1 MAPIPDL
8 LASSVDSPFTI
19 HNIPFGVISSD
30 TQATPRCATA
40 IGEYAIDLV
49 AFAAEDRLGH
59 VLGPGA
65 ETIFS
70 QPCLNTFAALGRA
83 TRRAVRDVLIQ
94 SIRANHVPSR
104 CLIPLANVT
113 MHLPF
118 RIGGFSDFYCS
129 LEHVQNCSPMA
140 AGAAI
145 PDNWFYAPSVYNS
158 RVSSVVPS
166 PQPIRRPR
174 GVYYDG
180 DGNPAYGPSREV
192 DYELEMGVF
201 VSQPVKHGEELAI
214 EHVEEHIFGFVLLND
229 WSSRDL
235 QIFEM
240 KPLGPFHSKGSSCP
254 PPGLLL
260 QGKFVDLTKPPVRFR
275 DLNLPMVTLEALE
288 PFRCP
293 PKTTQSPAPFDHLKW
308 PGSNGTFDIHLEID
322 LIRSGK
328 THHMASSNLRYLY
341 WTPFQQLAHHA
352 SAACGLGSGD
362 LIGTG
367 TISGDKGSTVGPLQH
382 VDSGG
387 KKTELGCL
395 YEATQAGS
403 KDVELADGTR
413 MQYLQDGDEIVLK
426 GSCGQRDGN
435 RPYIGFGECRG
446 ILLPARKQKVG

>member
-1 MAPIPDL
+1 MALIPDL
-8 LASSVDSPFTI
+8 LASSGDTPFTI
-19 HNIPFGVISSD
+19 HNIPFGVISSNSQ
-30 TQATPRCATA
+30 TTPRCATA

-49 AFAAEDRLGH
+49 AFAAEGRLGH
-59 VLGPGA
+59 VLGPAA

-94 SIRANHVPSR
+94 SIRANDVPSQ
-104 CLIPLANVT
+104 CLIPLANIT

-118 RIGGFSDFYCS
+118 QIGGFSDFYCS

-140 AGAAI
+140 AGVAI

-180 DGNPAYGPSREV
+180 DGNPTYGPSREV

-201 VSQPVKHGEELAI
+201 VSKPVKHGEELAI

-254 PPGLLL
+254 RLLL
-260 QGKFVDLTKPPVRFR
+260 QKQIIDLANR
-275 DLNLPMVTLEALE
+275 LPGFGTSISPWVITLEALE

-308 PGSNGTFDIHLEID
+308 PGSNGTFDVHLEVD
-322 LIRSGK
+322 LIRK
-328 THHMASSNLRYLY
+328 LR
-341 WTPFQQLAHHA
+341 
-352 SAACGLGSGD
+352 
-362 LIGTG
+362 
-367 TISGDKGSTVGPLQH
+367 STSLQRH
-382 VDSGG
+382 
-387 KKTELGCL
+387 
-395 YEATQAGS
+395 
-403 KDVELADGTR
+403 
-413 MQYLQDGDEIVLK
+413 
-426 GSCGQRDGN
+426 
-435 RPYIGFGECRG
+435 
-446 ILLPARKQKVG
+446 